1 MEEFSTP
8 LVAVAELPVEARPS
22 RRLEKLGIYTRVVNG
37 MKVHAIT
44 CGWIKYRNA
53 HIHSFLRPYFV
64 ILDPTWSGWLPI
76 FSWVIEHPEGTIV
89 IDTGET
95 ARASHPEHIKGAG
108 MNGWL
113 NRRLARVDVNEGSD
127 IQAQLKHL
135 GIDPHDVRWVIL
147 THLHLDHAGGIEFF
161 PKSEIL
167 VSHMEYVRPYAFVEG
182 VYPSWFKPN
191 LIGHFDDI
199 GGVFG
204 NGHVLTKAGDVII
217 VPTPGHTLNHQSVI
231 LKTAEG
237 DLFFAGDA
245 SFNTEHMETGFVP
258 GINVDRRIARQ
269 TLIQIREYCGRTP
282 TVFLPSHDIAAMKN
296 FFTEGLSGSPVGRVP
311 DAPRGKRGEK
321 K

>member
-1 MEEFSTP
+1 MNAFSTQQIGVKE
-8 LVAVAELPVEARPS
+8 VAVETLQLKN
-22 RRLEKLGIYTRVVNG
+22 LERYGIFSKIVNG
-37 MKVHAIT
+37 MKVHVIT
-44 CGWIKYRNA
+44 CGWLKYRNA
-53 HIHSFLRPYFV
+53 HLHSSLGPYMV
-64 ILDPTWSGWLPI
+64 LLDPTWTDWTPI

-95 ARASHPEHIKGAG
+95 NRASEPELLKGAG

-113 NRRLARVDVNEGSD
+113 NKHLVRIKISETSD
-127 IQAQLKHL
+127 LKAQLKL
-135 GIDPHDVRWVIL
+135 LQVDPHDVRWVIL

-182 VYPSWFKPN
+182 VYPSWFKPK

-231 LKTAEG
+231 LKSPTG
-237 DLFFAGDA
+237 DLFFAGDC
-245 SFNTEHMETGFVP
+245 SFSEAHMVSGFVP
-258 GINVDRRIARQ
+258 GINVDRRIARE
-269 TLIQIREYCGRTP
+269 TLIRIRAYCDRTP
-282 TVFLPSHDIAAMKN
+282 TVFLPSHDLEAARLY
-296 FFTEGLSGSPVGRVP
+296 FSGEGS
-311 DAPRGKRGEK
+311 
-321 K
+321 